1 MLEILNKNKKIR
13 ELNNEIEKLNQEL
26 IKKEDIKEKYINEID
41 ALAKDKEKLENKISK
56 LIEKEKF
63 HQEKVELRIKML
75 REAEKYFI
83 ESYLDAI
90 DTMPGIKFETF
101 MGGIL
106 RKIGYDVEV
115 TKASGDNGADIIA
128 KDKFKKYAIQCKR
141 YTGNVGFDAVKEA
154 HTAKDIYDCD
164 VGVVLTNV
172 ENFTKEAIANSRKL
186 NVLLWNR
193 DYIKTM
199 LAKAYEIDLDS
210 IERGE
215 GIYIE
220 KIVEEPNIEIDNEE
234 DDIDPLLMEAIDAVI
249 ETNQASTSFIQR
261 RFKIGYA
268 RAGRI
273 IDQMEER
280 GIISSYQGSKPRE
293 VLMSKERLI
302 ELNRGVNN

>member
-1 MLEILNKNKKIR
+1 MA
-13 ELNNEIEKLNQEL
+13 Q
-26 IKKEDIKEKYINEID
+26 
-41 ALAKDKEKLENKISK
+41 DKEKLENTISK
-56 LIEKEKF
+56 LIEKAKF

-106 RKIGYDVEV
+106 RKIGYEVEV

-172 ENFTKEAIANSRKL
+172 ENFTKEAIENSRKL

-220 KIVEEPNIEIDNEE
+220 KSVEKSNIEIDTEE
-234 DDIDPLLMEAIDAVI
+234 DDIDPFLMEAIDAVI

-273 IDQMEER
+273 INQMEER

-302 ELNRGVNN
+302 DLNRVVKN

>member
-1 MLEILNKNKKIR
+1 MLEILNKNKKIK
-13 ELNNEIEKLNQEL
+13 ELNNEIEQLNQEL

-41 ALAKDKEKLENKISK
+41 ALAQDKEKLENTISK
-56 LIEKEKF
+56 LIEQEKF

-106 RKIGYDVEV
+106 RKIGYEVEV

-172 ENFTKEAIANSRKL
+172 ENFTKEAIENSRKL

-210 IERGE
+210 IEKGE

-220 KIVEEPNIEIDNEE
+220 KIAEEPNIEIDNEE
-234 DDIDPLLMEAIDAVI
+234 DDIDPLLIEAIDAVL

>member
-1 MLEILNKNKKIR
+1 MLEILNKNKKIK
-13 ELNNEIEKLNQEL
+13 ELNNEIEQLNQEL

-41 ALAKDKEKLENKISK
+41 ALAQDKGKLENTISK
-56 LIEKEKF
+56 LIEQEKF

-106 RKIGYDVEV
+106 RKIGYEVEV

-172 ENFTKEAIANSRKL
+172 ENFTKEAIENSRKL

-210 IERGE
+210 IEKGE

-220 KIVEEPNIEIDNEE
+220 KIAEEPNIEIDNEE
-234 DDIDPLLMEAIDAVI
+234 DDIDPLLIEAIDAVL

>member
-1 MLEILNKNKKIR
+1 MLEILNKNKKIK
-13 ELNNEIEKLNQEL
+13 ELNNEIEQLNQEL

-41 ALAKDKEKLENKISK
+41 ALAQDKEKLENTISK
-56 LIEKEKF
+56 LIEQEKF

-106 RKIGYDVEV
+106 RKIGYEVEV

-172 ENFTKEAIANSRKL
+172 ENFTKEAIENSRKL

-199 LAKAYEIDLDS
+199 LAKAYEIDLDN
-210 IERGE
+210 IEKGE

-220 KIVEEPNIEIDNEE
+220 KIAEEPNIEIDNEE
-234 DDIDPLLMEAIDAVI
+234 DDIDPLLIEAIDAVL

-302 ELNRGVNN
+302 ELNRVVNN

>member
-1 MLEILNKNKKIR
+1 MLEIFNKNKKIE
-13 ELNNEIEKLNQEL
+13 ELDNEIEKLNQEL
-26 IKKEDIKEKYINEID
+26 IKKEDEKLKYINEIN
-41 ALAKDKEKLENKISK
+41 ALAHDKEKLENTISK
-56 LIEKEKF
+56 LIEEEKF
-63 HQEKVELRIKML
+63 QQEKVELRIKML
-75 REAEKYFI
+75 REAGKYFI
-83 ESYLDAI
+83 ESYLEAI
-90 DTMPGIKFETF
+90 DTMPGIKFEIF
-101 MGGIL
+101 MGEIL
-106 RKIGYDVEV
+106 EKIGYKVEV
-115 TKASGDNGADIIA
+115 TKASGDNGADVIA

-172 ENFTKEAIANSRKL
+172 ENFTKEAIENSRKL

-193 DYIKTM
+193 EYIKTM

-210 IERGE
+210 LEKG
-215 GIYIE
+215 E
-220 KIVEEPNIEIDNEE
+220 KIYMETRVWESNIEEDNEE
-234 DDIDPLLMEAIDAVI
+234 DDTDPLLMEAIDAII

-280 GIISSYQGSKPRE
+280 GIISGYQGSKPRE
-293 VLMSKERLI
+293 VLMSKERWT
-302 ELNRGVNN
+302 ELNRRINN

>member
-1 MLEILNKNKKIR
+1 MLEILNKNKKIK
-13 ELNNEIEKLNQEL
+13 ELNNEIEQLNQEL

-41 ALAKDKEKLENKISK
+41 ALAQDKGKLENTISK
-56 LIEKEKF
+56 LIEQEKF

-90 DTMPGIKFETF
+90 DTKPGIKFETF

-106 RKIGYDVEV
+106 RKIGYEVEV

-172 ENFTKEAIANSRKL
+172 ENFTKEAIENSRKL

-210 IERGE
+210 IEKGE

-220 KIVEEPNIEIDNEE
+220 KIAEEPNIEIDNEE
-234 DDIDPLLMEAIDAVI
+234 DDIDPLLIEAIDAVL